1 MIPKMLVPPINKKI
15 KQSRWE
21 KKSKLHLYLSS
32 LMFWSDIKNTQ
43 NISPIF
49 CVFLFAKKKKCE
61 KMSKLFELDSS
72 LKVTF
77 FFSAA
82 ASYFLEIWRTKKYF
96 AIVWLNKHLF
106 LLSMILHL
114 FQQVVRQLCKMN
126 TARHGMEQVG
136 MGGFQTRRPP
146 RSFGGK

>member
-21 KKSKLHLYLSS
+21 KKSCYIYIYHHWCFDQTLKTHKIYPLFFVFFYL
-32 LMFWSDIKNTQ
+32 Q
-43 NISPIF
+43 
-49 CVFLFAKKKKCE
+49 KKIKCE